1 MFSRYQEASCEQT
14 RSLHFLHTIAGTL
27 LLGWFLESP
36 RLNVDQKLDRSCL
49 LRLFQ
54 RFGAGNSHDC
64 GHLAGWFHPLVSPR
78 HSADKRH
85 TGACSIHSRQKR
97 IKSRLCPLD
106 RALEAYPTEADGS
119 LIPLKSEESGCL
131 QRLISCARP
140 VPPHPKS

>member
-14 RSLHFLHTIAGTL
+14 RSLHFLHTIAGSL

-36 RLNVDQKLDRSCL
+36 RLTADQTLGRSYL

-54 RFGAGNSHDC
+54 RSGAENSHDC
-64 GHLAGWFHPLVSPR
+64 ERLAGWFRPLVSPR

-97 IKSRLCPLD
+97 IRSRLCPLD

-119 LIPLKSEESGCL
+119 LIPLKFEESECL